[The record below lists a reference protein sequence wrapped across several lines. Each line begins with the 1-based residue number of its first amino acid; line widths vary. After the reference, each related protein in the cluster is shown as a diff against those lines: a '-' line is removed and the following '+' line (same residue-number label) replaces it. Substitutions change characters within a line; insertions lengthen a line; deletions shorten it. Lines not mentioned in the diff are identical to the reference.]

1 MDESAQFNNKLRRN
15 NVNTFGMKNNILSP
29 FLGEVTF
36 KLQNENAKIKACEK
50 IRELTDKYMSYNPAK
65 LKGLDYYNSLH
76 NKYKIKKNT
85 IKLKY
90 LK

>member
-1 MDESAQFNNKLRRN
+1 
-15 NVNTFGMKNNILSP
+15 MKM
-29 FLGEVTF
+29 
-36 KLQNENAKIKACEK
+36 QMIKACEK
-50 IRELTDKYMSYNPAK
+50 IRELTDKCMSCNPAK

-76 NKYKIKKNT
+76 NKYKIKKNI